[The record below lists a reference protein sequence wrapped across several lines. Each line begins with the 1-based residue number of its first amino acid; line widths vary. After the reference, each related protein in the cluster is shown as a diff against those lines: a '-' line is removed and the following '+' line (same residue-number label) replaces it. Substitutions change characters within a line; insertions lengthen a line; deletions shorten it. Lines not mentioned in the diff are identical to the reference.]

1 MKYLL
6 TFLIFVLPMASCDA
20 NKAITKDPNV
30 NMGLENDTIRI
41 ANDDLEYEILI
52 IDPGFNSFIL
62 TQPPRGHYGLIY
74 LENKNRNF
82 VLEYNNR
89 ARNPQQF
96 DFNLYPQS
104 IDYNYGTPYGYEVN
118 YMLYNYF
125 RFFMQKYNQKF
136 PGGR

>member
-6 TFLIFVLPMASCDA
+6 TFLIFVLLMMSCDA
-20 NKAITKDPNV
+20 NKTITKDSNV
-30 NMGLENDTIRI
+30 NLGVENDTIRI

-62 TQPPRGHYGLIY
+62 TQPPRGHYGLTY

-96 DFNLYPQS
+96 DFNLYPQA
-104 IDYNYGTPYGYEVN
+104 IDYNYGTSYGYEVN

>member
-6 TFLIFVLPMASCDA
+6 TFLIFVLLMVSCDA
-20 NKAITKDPNV
+20 NKTITKDSNV
-30 NMGLENDTIRI
+30 NMGVENDTIRI

-62 TQPPRGHYGLIY
+62 TQPPRGHYGLTYI
-74 LENKNRNF
+74 ENKNRNI

-96 DFNLYPQS
+96 DFNLYPQA
-104 IDYNYGTPYGYEVN
+104 IDYNYGTSYGYEVN

>member
-1 MKYLL
+1 M
-6 TFLIFVLPMASCDA
+6 VSCDA
-20 NKAITKDPNV
+20 NKTITKDSNV
-30 NMGLENDTIRI
+30 NMGVENDTIRI
-41 ANDDLEYEILI
+41 SNDDLEYEILI

-62 TQPPRGHYGLIY
+62 TQPPRGHYGLTY

-104 IDYNYGTPYGYEVN
+104 IDYNYGTHYGYEVN

>member
-6 TFLIFVLPMASCDA
+6 TFLIFVLLMMSCDA
-20 NKAITKDPNV
+20 NKTITKDSNV
-30 NMGLENDTIRI
+30 NLGVENDTIRM

-62 TQPPRGHYGLIY
+62 TQPPRGHYGLTY

-96 DFNLYPQS
+96 DFNLYPQA
-104 IDYNYGTPYGYEVN
+104 IDYNYGTSYGYEVN